1 MHACYRLVPPT
12 HRSPSAS
19 RCRSLCQKWQF
30 FFVEPEVQSQ
40 WTVLVGYL
48 TISTKYVSCYHVLHI
63 LTSQKKEQH
72 QHQRKIIS
80 FLLSYG
86 PNITHLLLVT

>member
-1 MHACYRLVPPT
+1 MHATVWYHPRIVLQVRHDVGPCVK
-12 HRSPSAS
+12 SGS
-19 RCRSLCQKWQF
+19 
-30 FFVEPEVQSQ
+30 FFVEPEVKSQ